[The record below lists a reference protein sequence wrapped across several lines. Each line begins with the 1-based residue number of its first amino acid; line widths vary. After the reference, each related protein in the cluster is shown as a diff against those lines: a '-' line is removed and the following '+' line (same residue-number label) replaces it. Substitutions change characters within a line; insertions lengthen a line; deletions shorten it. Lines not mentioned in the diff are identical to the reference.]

1 MAAPPTASS
10 LRHQLYLLD
19 VEITVTQTRLSQLAA
34 ARRDVAEKLQ
44 EIPYEGIVALPVE
57 ITEEIFTQAVEKLE
71 IGGVAPLLMPLV
83 LASVCRAW
91 RRIALNLSTIWSKL
105 VLAQGDD
112 IDPPWTAEFIRI
124 LFARAKN
131 RPLELEVYN
140 LTETTF
146 FDIFPLLCDYSAQWS
161 KFGCHFDQ
169 GNEPPST
176 LFDAVHGKLPNLR
189 ALELR
194 GVYDSIDGLRI
205 TTFKNAPKLREIC
218 LSMVPLSLVDLP
230 WGQLTKVSYS
240 GLDIWDSVE
249 ILEAIVNVEHL
260 TLHVFELP
268 GDSQWPRPEPIEL
281 VHLHTLHLEYKSDSA
296 LMGTDALIAPAMQH
310 LHADF
315 DPVSLSDAAASR
327 IADLLDRSQCTLLSL
342 SLNHVT
348 VDAVLY
354 IVRRTPSLTE
364 LTIQDLVDFRPN
376 LILSHILFDG
386 ASLCHLRRLHVQLP
400 ALSMPYVEITRFLA
414 ARGGN
419 GQQPDS
425 DSDLQ
430 GGASDTGDWEQNSP
444 VDAGRFSQLEEISFI
459 MPTPVNE
466 QKTADAMAELAG
478 MLPAEWP
485 PGCSVSIVG
494 PHGSIRS
501 KLAPTGTM

>member
-1 MAAPPTASS
+1 MAAPPTPSS

-19 VEITVTQTRLSQLAA
+19 AEITVTQTRLSQLAA

-44 EIPYEGIVALPVE
+44 EIPYEGIVALPAE

-71 IGGVAPLLMPLV
+71 IGGGAPLPMPLV

-105 VLAQGDD
+105 VLAQGNDT
-112 IDPPWTAEFIRI
+112 DPPWTAEFIRI
-124 LFARAKN
+124 LLARAKN

-140 LTETTF
+140 LAETTF

-161 KFGCHFDQ
+161 KFGFLYFDRWS
-169 GNEPPST
+169 NSPPST

-194 GVYDSIDGLRI
+194 GFYECIDELRI

-218 LSMVPLSLVDLP
+218 LSTVPLSLVDLP
-230 WGQLTKVSYS
+230 LGQLTKVSYS

-249 ILEAIVNVEHL
+249 ILKAIVNVEHL
-260 TLHVFELP
+260 TLHVFDLLSDYP
-268 GDSQWPRPEPIEL
+268 HLEPIEL
-281 VHLHTLHLEYKSDSA
+281 AHLHTLHLEYNSDSD
-296 LMGTDALIAPAMQH
+296 LTGTDALIAPAMQY

-327 IADLLDRSQCTLLSL
+327 FAALLNRSQCILLSL

-348 VDAVLY
+348 VDAVLK

-364 LTIQDLVDFRPN
+364 LTIQDLVDFQPN
-376 LILSHILFDG
+376 RILSHILSDP

-400 ALSMPYVEITRFLA
+400 
-414 ARGGN
+414 
-419 GQQPDS
+419 
-425 DSDLQ
+425 
-430 GGASDTGDWEQNSP
+430 
-444 VDAGRFSQLEEISFI
+444 
-459 MPTPVNE
+459 
-466 QKTADAMAELAG
+466 
-478 MLPAEWP
+478 
-485 PGCSVSIVG
+485 
-494 PHGSIRS
+494 
-501 KLAPTGTM
+501 